1 MTGSSAMRTIHSMA
15 VVAALVAGAATPRA
29 QTPTVK
35 PIIDNDRVTVWDL
48 PAINAETT
56 AAHKPAGDFVVV
68 TVGPPPAAAF
78 HKKGSAIDPAA
89 GRTIVIDLKDKP
101 VAPIENKL
109 GHPNAFPRPGSKKL
123 VENDRVIVWDYS
135 WTAGVPSPMHFHDK
149 DVVVVYVEDGA
160 LKSTTPD
167 GQSTVNE
174 FKAGTTRFN
183 TRDRTHTELMT
194 SPKARAIITELK

>member
-1 MTGSSAMRTIHSMA
+1 MSAMTMQAIA
-15 VVAALVAGAATPRA
+15 GFAALVVSASAIGAQSAT
-29 QTPTVK
+29 TK

-48 PAINAETT
+48 PAVNAETSV
-56 AAHKPAGDFVVV
+56 AHKPAGDFVVV
-68 TVGPPPAAAF
+68 TVGPPPAAVF
-78 HKKGSAIDPAA
+78 HSKGSAIDPAA

-101 VAPIENKL
+101 VAPLENKS

-123 VENDRVIVWDYS
+123 IENDRVIVWDYS
-135 WTAGVPSPMHFHDK
+135 WTKGVPSPMHFHDK

-183 TRDRTHTELMT
+183 TRDRVHTELMT
-194 SPKARAIITELK
+194 SPRARAIITELK